1 MQQSPSRSFAEF
13 GLPSLPPLLEQ
24 LVGPTLQARNFWA
37 AMPPKTSVLH
47 YDWQDSLLMQ
57 ISGTKR

>member
-1 MQQSPSRSFAEF
+1 
-13 GLPSLPPLLEQ
+13 
-24 LVGPTLQARNFWA
+24 
-37 AMPPKTSVLH
+37 MPPKTSVLH

>member
-1 MQQSPSRSFAEF
+1 
-13 GLPSLPPLLEQ
+13 
-24 LVGPTLQARNFWA
+24 LQARNFWA

-57 ISGTKR
+57 ISGTKRFTH